1 MRTDALIALLAT
13 GEHAF
18 PQNESRRRLAL
29 ALGVGLFA
37 ALAATVSLLGI
48 SASLARDAQLPLF
61 WAKVSLPLLL
71 VVAGFLA
78 TLRLSRPGARLA
90 PVPLALATPFVFIWG
105 LAGQQILVAEAGQRL
120 SLVLGNTW
128 LVCPW
133 LIALLSLPALCALL
147 WAMKGLA
154 PTRLRLAGAAAGLLA
169 GAIGALAY
177 TLHCPELAAPFI
189 GIWYVLGMLIPAAVG
204 ALLGPR
210 LLAW

>member
-1 MRTDALIALLAT
+1 MRTDAFIALLAT

-18 PQNESRRRLAL
+18 PPNETRRRLAV
-29 ALGVGLFA
+29 ALGVGLLA
-37 ALAATVSLLGI
+37 ALAASVSLLGL

-71 VVAGFLA
+71 VMTGFLA

-90 PVPLALATPFVFIWG
+90 PLPLAMAAPVAFIWG
-105 LAGQQILVAEAGQRL
+105 LAGQQILTAEAGQRL
-120 SLVLGNTW
+120 LLVLGNTW

-133 LIALLSLPALCALL
+133 IIALLSLPALCALL

-154 PTRLRLAGAAAGLLA
+154 PTRLRLAGGAAGLLA

-189 GIWYVLGMLIPAAVG
+189 GTWYVLGMLIPATVG